1 MMVVALLI
9 LGTSAT
15 FCALNAISEFK
26 SYLKVKSYSE
36 QHRKE
41 IARQKK
47 RNALTASKSSS
58 QPARSLPL
66 RNVDNQLRTRVENI
80 SLVRDHTFIRQD
92 EDVKTEYVTLS
103 TLLKTIK
110 LMPTR
115 IHKFFD
121 LADIDYAHFDKIIR
135 DDIFPDLKRIQHLNE
150 GMQNPNEKLRMRVQD
165 IYVSEIELLMKNL
178 IISLERIEDDMA
190 SFKDDEELDNR
201 IEAQLKEIESDHQA
215 EVEFAEFMDEYKGI

>member
-1 MMVVALLI
+1 MVVGLVVATLIVGLYTLPLQLMIADDIKTKRLWGKGIRELERQEQRDALF
-9 LGTSAT
+9 A
-15 FCALNAISEFK
+15 
-26 SYLKVKSYSE
+26 
-36 QHRKE
+36 
-41 IARQKK
+41 
-47 RNALTASKSSS
+47 ASKPSS
-58 QPARSLPL
+58 QTARSLPL
-66 RNVDNQLRTRVENI
+66 SNVDNQLRTRIENI
-80 SLVRDHTFIRQD
+80 SLARDHAFIRQD

-121 LADIDYAHFDKIIR
+121 LADIDYTYFDKIIR

-150 GMQNPNEKLRMRVQD
+150 GMKNPNEKLRMKVQD

-178 IISLERIEDDMA
+178 IISLERIEDDMT
-190 SFKDDEELDNR
+190 SFKDNEENDKR
-201 IEAQLKEIESDHQA
+201 VEAQLKEIESDHQA